1 MQDWDSLRVF
11 LAVARSGQFLAASR
25 RLKLDHATVARRIA
39 ALEADAKVQ
48 LFQRRTTGA
57 VLTSAGENLLSY
69 AEAIEAEVI
78 NATAELS
85 KKDAAVSG
93 TVRIAAPE
101 GFVSYFLVP
110 RLAAFVRQYP
120 DAILQIVPLARSF
133 SLARREA
140 DIAVMI
146 DRPSQ
151 GRLTAKKLAD
161 YRTSLY
167 ASRDHLATV
176 GPIKREADLAD
187 RTLVTFVDDLVYSS
201 SLDYAQPL
209 VYAARNR
216 FECVS
221 VVAQI
226 EAIRA
231 GIGAGVIHDY
241 AAQQF
246 PDLVRVLPSFS
257 AVRTYWIVTHKSQRS
272 LRRVAATYA
281 FIEEEVRKAGSL
293 FFKQNPSAKA

>member
-1 MQDWDSLRVF
+1 MEDWDNLRVF

-39 ALEADAKVQ
+39 ALEAEAKVL

-57 VLTSAGENLLSY
+57 VLTSAGEKLFSY
-69 AEAIEAEVI
+69 AEAIEANVV
-78 NATAELS
+78 NATEELAN
-85 KKDAAVSG
+85 KVAVSG

-110 RLAAFVRQYP
+110 RLAAFVRLYP
-120 DAILQIVPLARSF
+120 DAILQLVPLARTF

-140 DIAVMI
+140 DIAIMI
-146 DRPSQ
+146 DRPKQ
-151 GRLTAKKLAD
+151 GRLTVKKLTD
-161 YRTSLY
+161 YGVSLY
-167 ASRDHLATV
+167 ASRGHLQAS
-176 GPIKREADLAD
+176 GPIRSEEDLAD

-209 VYAARNR
+209 LHAVRNR

-231 GIGAGVIHDY
+231 GVGAGVIHDY

-257 AVRTYWIVTHKSQRS
+257 AERTYWIVTHKAERT
-272 LRRVAATYA
+272 LRRVAATHA
-281 FIEEEVRKAGSL
+281 FIESEVKRTGGL
-293 FFKQNPSAKA
+293 FFKQNSSVAT